1 MHLTTGWVG
10 RGGKFLKKL
19 RRCVGGVGS
28 VDVSSV
34 SISLW
39 GDGSSQVWQ
48 VFISNI
54 RECLILSHLPSLDL
68 EGSPHLYQSLIRI
81 YDVITR
87 IDSKNDQEF

>member
-1 MHLTTGWVG
+1 MHLTRGWVG

-34 SISLW
+34 SLSLW

-68 EGSPHLYQSLIRI
+68 EGSQHLCQSLLRI